1 MSSSISHRGHVHD
14 TLVKSCAA
22 AKSRDKPELRQ
33 DQAYAAYA
41 ADASYMSIV
50 YRSLNRAHT
59 RHPPNPKSISSD
71 TYSSSPKNK
80 ATLVQNVFSSETYFR
95 PKRIFVRSVSK
106 SATLMEWS
114 LLDRQSQVWAFSQ

>member
-1 MSSSISHRGHVHD
+1 MSSISHRGHVHD

-33 DQAYAAYA
+33 DQAYG

-71 TYSSSPKNK
+71 TNSSSPKNK
-80 ATLVQNVFSSETYFR
+80 ATLVQNVFSSETHFR
-95 PKRIFVRSVSK
+95 PKRICVRSVSK

-114 LLDRQSQVWAFSQ
+114 FLDRQLRVWAFSQ